1 VKNPEQ
7 IALDAVKENIDAVV
21 AAVMRAQNC

>member
-7 IALDAVKENIDAVV
+7 IALDAVVENIDAVV